1 MNHDINVKKMRLNCF
16 RQSKVPGE
24 FMLQMRV
31 PGGMVD
37 AKYLSYV
44 EHIANTWGDGNFHFG
59 TRQTFDITGI
69 KYENIPAVNE
79 YLEQYIKEV
88 DAELCGVN
96 MDTVAHEPQPWDPK
110 AGYPTIGAR
119 NITACV
125 GNYHCIC
132 GNCNTFELARKIEP
146 IIFPSHYHIK
156 INIAGCPNDC
166 NKAHL
171 CDFGIIG
178 VARMTYHPERCI
190 GCGACVR
197 ACEHGATRVLSLN
210 EGTGKI
216 EKDPCC
222 CVGCGECVKACPTSA
237 WTRQETKFYR
247 VILGGRTGRQTPRT
261 GKMFLNWATED
272 VVLGVLKN
280 WQKFSAWVMD
290 YKPEYLHGGH
300 LIDHHAPGIVH
311 SEVFAGFFRCKRP
324 QYENRCDQK
333 NQNLPAEHLREKNPY
348 QNTRERPPSPGPR
361 SNAAGTEKERQRVRR
376 MSINKLQSRPYRI
389 SRIVRTVFFGEHW
402 VS

>member
-210 EGTGKI
+210 EGTGK
-216 EKDPCC
+216 
-222 CVGCGECVKACPTSA
+222 
-237 WTRQETKFYR
+237 
-247 VILGGRTGRQTPRT
+247 
-261 GKMFLNWATED
+261 MFLNWATED

-300 LIDHHAPGIVH
+300 LIDR
-311 SEVFAGFFRCKRP
+311 AGYKKFKEIILDGVELNPEC
-324 QYENRCDQK
+324 
-333 NQNLPAEHLREKNPY
+333 LVAEDIFWHETEY
-348 QNTRERPPSPGPR
+348 R
-361 SNAAGTEKERQRVRR
+361 SNFNVKPVAMHHKAGPQA
-376 MSINKLQSRPYRI
+376 
-389 SRIVRTVFFGEHW
+389 
-402 VS
+402 

>member
-1 MNHDINVKKMRLNCF
+1 MNHDIDIKKLRLNCF

-37 AKYLSYV
+37 AKYLANIQY
-44 EHIANTWGDGNFHFG
+44 IAQTWGDGNFHFG

-69 KYENIPAVNE
+69 KYENVPAVNA
-79 YLEQYIKEV
+79 YLESYIKEV
-88 DAELCGVN
+88 DAQLCGVD
-96 MDTVAHEPQPWDPK
+96 MDRVAHEPAPWDPK
-110 AGYPTIGAR
+110 SGYPTIGAR

-132 GNCNTFELARKIEP
+132 GNCNTFELARRIEP

-210 EGTGKI
+210 PETGKI
-216 EKDPCC
+216 DKDPCC

-261 GKMFLNWATED
+261 GKMFLNWATEE
-272 VVLGVLKN
+272 VLLAVLGN

-290 YKPEYLHGGH
+290 HKPEYLHGGH
-300 LIDHHAPGIVH
+300 LIDR
-311 SEVFAGFFRCKRP
+311 AGYKKFKELMLEGVKLNPEC
-324 QYENRCDQK
+324 
-333 NQNLPAEHLREKNPY
+333 LVAEDIFWHETEY
-348 QNTRERPPSPGPR
+348 R
-361 SNAAGTEKERQRVRR
+361 SNFNVKPLSMHHTAGPQ
-376 MSINKLQSRPYRI
+376 
-389 SRIVRTVFFGEHW
+389 GG
-402 VS
+402 

>member
-1 MNHDINVKKMRLNCF
+1 MNQDINIKKVRLNCY

-31 PGGMVD
+31 PGGTVD

-44 EHIANTWGDGNFHFG
+44 EHIAKTWGDGTFHMG
-59 TRQTFDITGI
+59 TRQNFDIPGI
-69 KYENIPAVNE
+69 PYENIPAVNA
-79 YLEQYIKEV
+79 YLESYIKEV
-88 DAELCGVN
+88 DSELCNVD
-96 MDTVAHEPQPWDPK
+96 MDTIAHEPHPWDPTE
-110 AGYPTIGAR
+110 GYPTIGAR
-119 NITACV
+119 NITACI

-166 NKAHL
+166 NKAHM

-190 GCGACVR
+190 ACGACVR
-197 ACEHGATRVLSLN
+197 ACQNGATRVLSAN
-210 EGTGKI
+210 PAIGKV
-216 EKDPCC
+216 EKDACC
-222 CVGCGECVKACPTSA
+222 CVGCGECVRACPTSA

-247 VILGGRTGRQTPRT
+247 VILGGRTGRQTPRA

-272 VVLGVLKN
+272 VILGVLKN

-300 LIDHHAPGIVH
+300 LIDR
-311 SEVFAGFFRCKRP
+311 AG
-324 QYENRCDQK
+324 YK
-333 NQNLPAEHLREKNPY
+333 NFKEIILDGVELNPECLVAEDLYWHETEY
-348 QNTRERPPSPGPR
+348 R
-361 SNAAGTEKERQRVRR
+361 SNFNVKPLSMHHTAGPKE
-376 MSINKLQSRPYRI
+376 
-389 SRIVRTVFFGEHW
+389 
-402 VS
+402 

>member
-1 MNHDINVKKMRLNCF
+1 MNQDINVKKVRINCF
-16 RQSKVPGE
+16 RQSKVPGY

-31 PGGMVD
+31 PGGFID
-37 AKYLSYV
+37 AKYLSV
-44 EHIANTWGDGNFHFG
+44 IEHIAKTWGDGNFHFG

-69 KYENIPAVNE
+69 AYENIPAVNE
-79 YLEQYIKEV
+79 YLEAYFKEIDAQDCEV
-88 DAELCGVN
+88 DMN
-96 MDTVAHEPQPWDPK
+96 MISHEPAEWDPQS
-110 AGYPTIGAR
+110 GYPTIGAR
-119 NITACV
+119 NITACI

-132 GNCNTFELARKIEP
+132 GNCNTFELAKQIEP

-178 VARMTYHPERCI
+178 VARMVYHPERCI

-197 ACEHGATRVLSLN
+197 ACEKGSTRVLKLN
-210 EGTGKI
+210 ENTGKI
-216 EKDPCC
+216 EKDACC
-222 CVGCGECVKACPTSA
+222 CIGCGECVKACPASA
-237 WTRQETKFYR
+237 WTRQPEKFYR

-272 VVLGVLKN
+272 VVLSVLKN

-300 LIDHHAPGIVH
+300 LIDRAGYKKFKEIILEGVELNPECLVAEDMFWQETEYRSNFNVKPLEMHHHAG
-311 SEVFAGFFRCKRP
+311 P
-324 QYENRCDQK
+324 QD
-333 NQNLPAEHLREKNPY
+333 
-348 QNTRERPPSPGPR
+348 
-361 SNAAGTEKERQRVRR
+361 
-376 MSINKLQSRPYRI
+376 
-389 SRIVRTVFFGEHW
+389 
-402 VS
+402 

>member
-300 LIDHHAPGIVH
+300 LITRSSRRSSWTGWSSTPSAWWPRISSGTRPSTAPT
-311 SEVFAGFFRCKRP
+311 STSSPWPCTTRP
-324 QYENRCDQK
+324 
-333 NQNLPAEHLREKNPY
+333 ALRLN
-348 QNTRERPPSPGPR
+348 PPSHSYPKQQERLPHPR
-361 SNAAGTEKERQRVRR
+361 QPLLLVTGGR
-376 MSINKLQSRPYRI
+376 
-389 SRIVRTVFFGEHW
+389 
-402 VS
+402 